1 MRRHLHTVPAALVAL
16 VVAGTLA
23 VALPAAPTVAAGK
36 PWVERAQKRLNDLHC
51 GAGHADG
58 VLDARARSGV
68 VRFQTRHRLP
78 AGGHL
83 TTETRRRLFAD
94 DAHRC
99 DVRPVPA
106 RSGTGR
112 RIVISQH
119 QNWVWLV
126 GRQGVVRAQQ
136 GMVDWPSALSK
147 GWHATG
153 SYCGRP
159 ARVKRNSSV
168 SGTLWLMNFVRFAP
182 CGVGFHRIP
191 IYKSSGRQMHPDWYL
206 GTNID
211 QSHGCIRLS
220 REMSLRVWTFT
231 EGHRTRVRVL

>member
-1 MRRHLHTVPAALVAL
+1 MRHLHRALAALVAV

-23 VALPAAPTVAAGK
+23 VALPTAPSVAAGK

-51 GAGHADG
+51 SAGRADG
-58 VLDARARSGV
+58 VLDPWARSAV

-78 AGGHL
+78 AHGHL
-83 TTETRRRLFAD
+83 TDATRKRLYAD
-94 DAHRC
+94 DARRC
-99 DVRPVPA
+99 DVRPVPGG
-106 RSGTGR
+106 SGKGR
-112 RIVISQH
+112 RVVISQR

-126 GRQGVVRAQQ
+126 GADGEVRAQQ
-136 GMVDWPSALSK
+136 GMVDLPSALPT

-191 IYKSSGRQMHPDWYL
+191 VEKSTMRQMHPDWYL
-206 GTNID
+206 GTNLD

-220 REMSLRVWTFT
+220 REMSLRVWRFT